1 VINLQHAINNPFSKI
16 YSWDKMPD
24 KYSSE
29 GLLRKHLSQ
38 ELLGWLESMDI
49 YISEA
54 RAVNLF
60 PSTTVPILVQA
71 DFCTIGSSAKVLII
85 CPEDATILYNK
96 YVVKDEIEVSVDNYE
111 SLLSN
116 PGDIEETKFN
126 VLPKGWNI
134 SPDAVTLD
142 SSTELVAGDTYIL
155 ETGTPHTITCRDDC
169 RTRYLELAIYNRN
182 TFLPDVHGIS
192 YNAAKDLLCTPKT

>member
-1 VINLQHAINNPFSKI
+1 VINLQHAINNPFSKF

-29 GLLRKHLSQ
+29 SLTRKQFSE
-38 ELLGWLESMDI
+38 ELLGWLESMDL
-49 YISEA
+49 YIAEA

-71 DFCTIGSSAKVLII
+71 DFCTIGSSAKLLII

-96 YVVKDEIEVSVDNYE
+96 YVVKDGIEVSVDNYE

-116 PGDIEETKFN
+116 PGDIEETKFKTI
-126 VLPKGWNI
+126 PQGWNI
-134 SPDAVTLD
+134 SPDAVILD
-142 SSTELVAGDTYIL
+142 SSTEIVAGDTYLL
-155 ETGTPHTITCRDDC
+155 ETGTPHSITCRDNC
-169 RTRYLELAIYNRN
+169 RTRYIELSIYNRN
-182 TFLPDVHGIS
+182 TFVPDVYGIS

>member
-1 VINLQHAINNPFSKI
+1 
-16 YSWDKMPD
+16 MPD

-29 GLLRKHLSQ
+29 GLIRKHFSQ

-49 YISEA
+49 YIAEA
-54 RAVNLF
+54 RAINLF

-71 DFCTIGSSAKVLII
+71 DFCTIGSSAKLLII

-96 YVVKDEIEVSVDNYE
+96 YAIKDGIEVSVDNYE

-116 PGDIEETKFN
+116 PGDIEETKFS

-142 SSTELVAGDTYIL
+142 SSTELVSGDTYIL

-169 RTRYLELAIYNRN
+169 RTRYLELSIYDRN
-182 TFLPDVHGIS
+182 TFVPPVHGIS
-192 YNAAKDLLCTPKT
+192 YIAAKDLLCTPKT